1 MPAAEFIPSFHALF
15 SHILCP
21 DYPDPGFLRCD
32 QLDPA
37 SIIQRRNANLE
48 VSRSSRLPEKTQKGG
63 RQEINI
69 GHLRIAPEDKKG
81 QRKIDINSR

>member
-21 DYPDPGFLRCD
+21 DYADPGLLWCD
-32 QLDPA
+32 QLYPA

-48 VSRSSRLPEKTQKGG
+48 VSRFHDYLKKRSR
-63 RQEINI
+63 
-69 GHLRIAPEDKKG
+69 ADD
-81 QRKIDINSR
+81 RK